1 MIFGANMTRGLS
13 WTEEQLAAYN
23 ARKLDAPQRT
33 LTATLPLRTI
43 SEANA
48 SQREH
53 WASKHKRHKYQRGQT
68 RLILRAEWGTLM
80 TNWQTPATITLTRI
94 APRSLDDDN
103 LISSMKHIRDSV
115 ADWMGTQDNDPL
127 LTWKY
132 AQERGTKPREYAVR
146 ITVED

>member
-1 MIFGANMTRGLS
+1 MR
-13 WTEEQLAAYN
+13 WTEEMLAAHH
-23 ARKLDAPQRT
+23 ARQRDAPQRC

-43 SEANA
+43 SEANV

-53 WASKHKRHKYQRGQT
+53 WAVKHKRHQWQRGQT
-68 RLILRAEWGTLM
+68 RLILRAEWGKLM
-80 TNWQTPATITLTRI
+80 TNWQTPALITLTRI
-94 APRSLDDDN
+94 APRTLDEGDN
-103 LISSMKHIRDSV
+103 LAMSMKSIRDGV